1 MAPTAGLHSFAVLSL
16 GHLNSLRL
24 LCFPSSLRCSQEL
37 ADKNNRSNGCFCL
50 AFLSVRALI
59 SIKKT
64 PHKGEF
70 LINGSDCRARTCD
83 QSVNSRLLYHWAK
96 SEWWRP
102 VPELNRYKRI
112 CSPLHKPFCQPANFE
127 LPSTHSVSLYI
138 QFFCFTSRE
147 IFTFFAHNFIFFW
160 KPQKI
165 NLLAAV
171 EK

>member
-1 MAPTAGLHSFAVLSL
+1 MFPRTCRQKQPEQRLFLLSIPL
-16 GHLNSLRL
+16 G
-24 LCFPSSLRCSQEL
+24 SSPDRQ
-37 ADKNNRSNGCFCL
+37 
-50 AFLSVRALI
+50 
-59 SIKKT
+59 KKT

-83 QSVNSRLLYHWAK
+83 HSGNSRVRYHWAK

-138 QFFCFTSRE
+138 QFFCFTKRNFHIFCTLFEFFLKAPKNQPSSRCGE
-147 IFTFFAHNFIFFW
+147 I
-160 KPQKI
+160 KKGVPQR
-165 NLLAAV
+165 NA
-171 EK
+171 

>member
-1 MAPTAGLHSFAVLSL
+1 MWIHST
-16 GHLNSLRL
+16 NSQPITRRAAHPSHGQKQPEQRL
-24 LCFPSSLRCSQEL
+24 FL
-37 ADKNNRSNGCFCL
+37 
-50 AFLSVRALI
+50 LSVPLGSSPDRY
-59 SIKKT
+59 KKT

-147 IFTFFAHNFIFFW
+147 IFIFFAHNFIFFW

-165 NLLAAV
+165 NLLDIV